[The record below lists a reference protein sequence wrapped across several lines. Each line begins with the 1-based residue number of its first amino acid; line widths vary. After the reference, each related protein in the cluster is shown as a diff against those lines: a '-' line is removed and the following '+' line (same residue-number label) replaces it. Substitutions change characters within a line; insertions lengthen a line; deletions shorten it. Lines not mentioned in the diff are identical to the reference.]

1 MIRRYFLLPV
11 FALTSF
17 AGARDVCRRQ
27 QLKLVCDQQKS
38 PHDERSDD
46 GPRHPA
52 DFMHFRLLERGYVW
66 FCHKRAFPPLLTIR
80 SCTLPSNF
88 PQEMFFA
95 ERWGYRRPPPSAA

>member
-17 AGARDVCRRQ
+17 AGARDVCRLQ

-38 PHDERSDD
+38 PHDERSDF

-52 DFMHFRLLERGYVW
+52 GFMHFRLLQRGYVR
-66 FCHKRAFPPLLTIR
+66 FCHKRAFPL
-80 SCTLPSNF
+80 S
-88 PQEMFFA
+88 
-95 ERWGYRRPPPSAA
+95 

>member
-52 DFMHFRLLERGYVW
+52 DFMHFRLLERGYVR
-66 FCHKRAFPPLLTIR
+66 FCHKRAFPL
-80 SCTLPSNF
+80 S
-88 PQEMFFA
+88 
-95 ERWGYRRPPPSAA
+95 